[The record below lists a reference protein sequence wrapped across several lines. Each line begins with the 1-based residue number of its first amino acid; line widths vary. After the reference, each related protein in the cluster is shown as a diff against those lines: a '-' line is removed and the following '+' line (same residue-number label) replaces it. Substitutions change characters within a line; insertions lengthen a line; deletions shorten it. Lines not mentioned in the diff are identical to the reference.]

1 MRVKKERTWGKGF
14 ILLSSYGSLLTF
26 MTDILSNKGLKS
38 GVLIGLELLLW
49 PGVEALL
56 PAAKREPKRWGSC
69 SRTMMGGEGR

>member
-1 MRVKKERTWGKGF
+1 MRVKKERTWGKGVHS
-14 ILLSSYGSLLTF
+14 LSSYGSLLTF

-69 SRTMMGGEGR
+69 SRTMMGGR